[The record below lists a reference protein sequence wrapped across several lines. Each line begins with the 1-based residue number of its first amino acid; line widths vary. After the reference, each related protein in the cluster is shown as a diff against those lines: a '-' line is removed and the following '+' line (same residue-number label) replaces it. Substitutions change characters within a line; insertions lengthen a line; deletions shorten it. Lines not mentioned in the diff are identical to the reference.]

1 MESQKMEVGFRFD
14 FPFRMGDFLR
24 FQPFIFRGVFGN
36 MVVHFTFPKKGVPKR
51 LVWNATSIREAK
63 EMSQRNRR
71 NDVEMTR
78 KF

>member
-36 MVVHFTFPKKGVPKR
+36 MVVHFTFPKKGITK
-51 LVWNATSIREAK
+51 EAGGL
-63 EMSQRNRR
+63 RNLDPRSKG
-71 NDVEMTR
+71 NESM
-78 KF
+78 KP